1 MFDILKSITM
11 RAFIIALIVSSA
23 ICTVNGQTQQKIE
36 IHQSDSS
43 ALVEIT
49 TIKDGITKIERLE
62 GDAAL
67 AYIESKDDDF
77 INLKINKH
85 QLKQVET
92 QLNEIGA
99 EIDLLMQEI
108 ELEID
113 SVIKKADREIKT
125 KIICED

>member
-1 MFDILKSITM
+1 M

-67 AYIESKDDDF
+67 AYIESKDYDF

-108 ELEID
+108 EIEID

>member
-1 MFDILKSITM
+1 MFDLLKSITM

-36 IHQSDSS
+36 IHQSDSN

-85 QLKQVET
+85 
-92 QLNEIGA
+92 
-99 EIDLLMQEI
+99 
-108 ELEID
+108 
-113 SVIKKADREIKT
+113 
-125 KIICED
+125 